1 MLTSSKGRIIMIRM
15 EFGYNSKVLQQKIAV
30 TSIENVRT
38 KEVQDIWQ
46 AEPRFDEKENSVG

>member
-1 MLTSSKGRIIMIRM
+1 MIRM